1 MSKTVWWII
10 GGVVGLGLIVVIAAS
25 IAGEEEIDTS
35 AGFGTVTVEGD
46 ALPVLTD
53 PATDAASGMTAP
65 TVTGA
70 DWEDNESSIAP
81 DGRAKILV
89 FLAHWCPHCQAEV
102 PLIQDWVDAGGV
114 PEGVDLY
121 GLTVITDSLRP
132 NWPPQDWLIQ
142 EGWTSP
148 VIMDDEAGSAA
159 IAYGL
164 GGTPMYIVLDGDNTV
179 VQRVSGEIGAAGLEA
194 LADLAAAS

>member
-89 FLAHWCPHCQAEV
+89 FLAHWCSHCQAEV
-102 PLIQDWVDAGGV
+102 PRIVSVIILTRVAG
-114 PEGVDLY
+114 P
-121 GLTVITDSLRP
+121 S
-132 NWPPQDWLIQ
+132 
-142 EGWTSP
+142 
-148 VIMDDEAGSAA
+148 
-159 IAYGL
+159 
-164 GGTPMYIVLDGDNTV
+164 GTNNSRNECVG
-179 VQRVSGEIGAAGLEA
+179 
-194 LADLAAAS
+194 